1 MLSGDARNWQ
11 GARLSGLAGA
21 LHNSVHHHDD
31 FPCGRRVV
39 PSSAGGSGEAR
50 RLASTQLNCLP
61 PAVAYALAAFQ
72 AAGSHA
78 ALATSSAACL
88 LQERARRPSVVGDLA
103 AAAAAHPTAVLFL

>member
-61 PAVAYALAAFQ
+61 PAVAHALAACQ
-72 AAGSHA
+72 AASDA
-78 ALATSSAACL
+78 ALATSSASCL